1 MKGTVQFNG
10 SCSECFDIPSRVKQG
25 CVLAQTPFGIFFV
38 LLLRHAFS
46 TGTDSHHVTMET
58 IAEWNTVR
66 NLIAERVNGD
76 TSNHHWYI
84 GLRNVSGTWTWTEEP
99 EGVTQGTVAED
110 DMRWET
116 DEPSIRYS
124 ELCAEIHS
132 NYRGQQGHFNNVKCY
147 ERPSRFFHRGHICER
162 EYYVE

>member
-1 MKGTVQFNG
+1 MHSLSGIISNYTFVDTDVTWEEARDA
-10 SCSECFDIPSRVKQG
+10 CRVMNAH
-25 CVLAQTPFGIFFV
+25 L
-38 LLLRHAFS
+38 
-46 TGTDSHHVTMET
+46 VTMET

-66 NLIAERVNGD
+66 SLIAKKVNGD

-116 DEPSIRYS
+116 DEPRIHFS
-124 ELCAEIHS
+124 EPCAEIQS

-147 ERPSRFFHRGHICER
+147 KRPSRIFHRGYLCER
-162 EYYVE
+162 EHYVL

>member
-1 MKGTVQFNG
+1 MNTEVTWEEARDACRDMNAH
-10 SCSECFDIPSRVKQG
+10 
-25 CVLAQTPFGIFFV
+25 L
-38 LLLRHAFS
+38 
-46 TGTDSHHVTMET
+46 VTMET
-58 IAEWNTVR
+58 IAEWNTMR
-66 NLIAERVNGD
+66 SLIAEKVNGD

-116 DEPSIRYS
+116 DEPSTHFS

-132 NYRGQQGHFNNVKCY
+132 NYRNQQGHFNSVKSY
-147 ERPSRFFHRGHICER
+147 ERPSRFFYRGYICEQ
-162 EYYVE
+162 EHYVI